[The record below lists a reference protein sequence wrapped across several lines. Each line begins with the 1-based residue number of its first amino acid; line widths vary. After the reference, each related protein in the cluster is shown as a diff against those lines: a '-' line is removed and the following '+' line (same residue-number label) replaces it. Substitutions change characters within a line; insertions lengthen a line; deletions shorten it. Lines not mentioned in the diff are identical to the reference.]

1 MQGAIT
7 DTSGDNASDGQQDYL
22 KYAMDTGNLYY
33 DGNGTAAGGL
43 QQIAT
48 LYSDGAT
55 PAVLSFDPAQDI
67 VLV

>member
-1 MQGAIT
+1 
-7 DTSGDNASDGQQDYL
+7 
-22 KYAMDTGNLYY
+22 MDTGNLYY

>member
-1 MQGAIT
+1 
-7 DTSGDNASDGQQDYL
+7 
-22 KYAMDTGNLYY
+22 MDTGNLYY
-33 DGNGTAAGGL
+33 DGNGTAARGL

-48 LYSDGAT
+48 LYSDGIT